1 MGAKDKVELGKTGE
15 NVAAAYLKSK
25 GYRILER
32 NWRLGREEIDIIA
45 KEGDFIVIVEVKT
58 RHLSSFPD
66 PEVYINRTKQHIQAR
81 TANAWMRYH
90 NYAGEIRF
98 DVIFV
103 LIQSEKTEI
112 NHIMDAFYVTQ
123 PRGHL

>member
-1 MGAKDKVELGKTGE
+1 MVAKDKVELGKTGE
-15 NVAAAYLKSK
+15 EIASAYLEAK

-32 NWRLGREEIDIIA
+32 NWKLGREEIDIIA

-66 PEVYINRTKQHIQAR
+66 PEMYVNRTKQQIQAR

-90 NYAGEIRF
+90 KQAGEIRF

-103 LIQSEKTEI
+103 LIQSGKTKI
-112 NHIMDAFYVTQ
+112 NHIIDAFYVTQ
-123 PRGHL
+123 PGCRQ

>member
-1 MGAKDKVELGKTGE
+1 MGAKDQIELGKTGE
-15 NVAAAYLKSK
+15 HVAAAYLESK

-32 NWRLGREEIDIIA
+32 NWRVGREEIDIIA
-45 KEGDFIVIVEVKT
+45 KEGDYVVIVEVKT

-81 TANAWMRYH
+81 IANAWMRCH
-90 NYAGEIRF
+90 NYACEIRF

-103 LIQSEKTEI
+103 LIQPEKTEI
-112 NHIMDAFYVTQ
+112 DHITDAFYVTQ
-123 PRGHL
+123 PRGRL